1 MRKHLAALVLGLTLV
16 VMSACQDKGADEASL
31 RLVNAAAEPQNWLS
45 HGATYDE
52 QRYSAL
58 AQINADNVGELGM
71 AWSFEF
77 DTNRGQEAT
86 PLVVDGILYTTTA
99 WSKVFALDGATG
111 KEIWKYDPKVPGK
124 AGYKGCCDVINRGVA
139 YYDGMLFFGTLDG
152 RLIALEAKTGK
163 LLWSVL
169 TVDQTK
175 PYTISGAPRIV
186 KGNVVIGNG
195 GAEFGVRGYVTAYD
209 AETGNQVWR
218 FYTVPTDPGR
228 GDDGTVSDEPL
239 RKIAA
244 PTWHGRFWE
253 AGGGGTVWDSI
264 VYDPELD
271 QLYIGVGNGSP
282 WNHRKRSEGRG
293 DNLFLSSIVAL
304 DPDTGRYRWHYQET
318 PGESWDFTATQ
329 QMILATLKIG
339 GVARKVIMQAPKNG
353 FFYVLDRTNGK
364 LISAGKYVPVNWA
377 TGIDP
382 RSGRPIEVAG
392 ARYAT
397 KPFLMMPGG
406 AGGHNWQPM
415 SFSPKTGL
423 VYIPAQELPMIY
435 EQDTKYRYDQAG
447 QNVGINLN
455 FAPLPT
461 TSEERAAVTGSLK
474 GRLLAWDPVAQ
485 KQVWTVEHKGAWNG
499 GTLATAGDLVFQGTA
514 TGRFGAYHAAT
525 GHPLWNFEMPGGV
538 MAGPISYAVKGT
550 QYVAVLVGYG
560 GAVGLA
566 LPEFGGS
573 RPQPPGR
580 IVVFRIG
587 GKGRLPKFDVEPTPP
602 NPPADVWPAAVVG
615 KGETIYAYHCARCH
629 GMGTLSAGVVPDLRR
644 SATISDP
651 AVWRDVVL
659 GGLLEA
665 NGMVSFVKILQPDD
679 AEAVRAYVVSQA
691 RLLKNEGNRRTKA
704 KIPPVVPVSPGPTS

>member
-1 MRKHLAALVLGLTLV
+1 MRKQLAALVLGVTLV
-16 VMSACQDKGADEASL
+16 VMSACKDKGADEASL
-31 RLVNAAAEPQNWLS
+31 RLANAAAEPQNWLS

-304 DPDTGRYRWHYQET
+304 DPDTGHYRWHYQET
-318 PGESWDFTATQ
+318 PGETWDFTATQ

-382 RSGRPIEVAG
+382 KSGRPIEVAG
-392 ARYAT
+392 ARYET

-455 FAPLPT
+455 FAPLPA
-461 TSEERAAVTGSLK
+461 TSQERAAVAKSLK
-474 GRLLAWDPVAQ
+474 GRLLAWDPVRQ
-485 KQVWTVEHKGAWNG
+485 RQVWTVEHDSAWNG
-499 GTLATAGDLVFQGTA
+499 GTLATAGNLVFQGTA

-525 GHPLWNFEMPGGV
+525 GRPLWNFEMPSGV

-580 IVVFRIG
+580 IVVFKIG

-602 NPPADVWPAAVVG
+602 NPPGDVWPAAVVG

-665 NGMVSFVKILQPDD
+665 NGMVSFAKILQPDD

-691 RLLKNEGNRRTKA
+691 RLLKNEGNRPPKA